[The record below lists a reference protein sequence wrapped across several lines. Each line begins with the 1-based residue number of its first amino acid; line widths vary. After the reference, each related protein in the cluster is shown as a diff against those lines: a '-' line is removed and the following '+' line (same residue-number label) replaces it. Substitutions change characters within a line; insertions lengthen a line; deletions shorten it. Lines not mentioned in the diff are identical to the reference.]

1 MGRNRMQSW
10 DAGTHPHSSGSDGES
25 SGCRRADHLNSWVGD
40 WKVHFKTIDGNL
52 CTGQVR
58 ETNVPLV
65 VNLRMDPFERMIEE
79 GGGYSR
85 WWGEKLWTLM
95 PATVIVGQFLETFKE
110 YPPRMKA
117 ASFSLDQVMEKL
129 TI

>member
-1 MGRNRMQSW
+1 M
-10 DAGTHPHSSGSDGES
+10 
-25 SGCRRADHLNSWVGD
+25 
-40 WKVHFKTIDGNL
+40 
-52 CTGQVR
+52 
-58 ETNVPLV
+58 PLV

-110 YPPRMKA
+110 YPPSQPTGSTKVEGALQALQAGSAGGGQQRA
-117 ASFSLDQVMEKL
+117 AGMNRLRHQSSESPDENERTEKRFGQ
-129 TI
+129 